1 MTALFKF
8 THLFS
13 GTPGLCAVW
22 AFPSYGEWGCSL
34 AVALGF
40 LMAVASCY
48 RAWALGHVGSS
59 NWGSRAYLLLG
70 TWDLPGAGI
79 ILVSPTLA
87 DGFLTTGPLGKSL
100 ETFLQAP

>member
-34 AVALGF
+34 VVVHRLSCPVACG
-40 LMAVASCY
+40 
-48 RAWALGHVGSS
+48 
-59 NWGSRAYLLLG
+59 
-70 TWDLPGAGI
+70 
-79 ILVSPTLA
+79 ILVP
-87 DGFLTTGPLGKSL
+87 GPGKDFPGKNTNKV
-100 ETFLQAP
+100 EIKY

>member
-34 AVALGF
+34 VVVHRLSCPVACG
-40 LMAVASCY
+40 
-48 RAWALGHVGSS
+48 
-59 NWGSRAYLLLG
+59 
-70 TWDLPGAGI
+70 
-79 ILVSPTLA
+79 ILVPGPGIEPVTPALA
-87 DGFLTTGPLGKSL
+87 VGFLTTGPARKSL
-100 ETFLQAP
+100 TAFE